1 MPAVRVCG
9 GWRRAMSDDVMVYG
23 FAVLCVLA
31 VAMGLGSCG
40 WCLTHADDLRCV
52 GFFAGHR

>member
-1 MPAVRVCG
+1 MTAGMEAR
-9 GWRRAMSDDVMVYG
+9 MSDRVMVYG
-23 FAVLCVLA
+23 FAALCVLA